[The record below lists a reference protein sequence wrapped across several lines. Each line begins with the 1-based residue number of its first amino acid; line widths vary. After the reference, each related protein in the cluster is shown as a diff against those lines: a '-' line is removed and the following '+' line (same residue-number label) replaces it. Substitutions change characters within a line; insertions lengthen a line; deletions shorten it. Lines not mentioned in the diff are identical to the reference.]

1 MGKLERIVADVPDD
15 MAAGIRSAV
24 GTGAYASTS
33 EVIYDALKHWLGGE
47 RPAGLSMNALRGMI
61 DESAVGDAAD
71 IDVFFDD
78 LDSRCA
84 ALIADADRGE

>member
-24 GTGAYASTS
+24 GAGAYASTS
-33 EVIYDALKHWLGGE
+33 DVVYSALKHWLGGQ
-47 RPAGLSMNALRGMI
+47 RPADLSLGALRRMI
-61 DESAVGDAAD
+61 DDSAVGEAAD
-71 IDVFFDD
+71 IEVFFDD

-84 ALIADADRGE
+84 ALIADADRKE

>member
-24 GTGAYASTS
+24 GSGAYASAS
-33 EVIYDALKHWLGGE
+33 EVVYDALRHWLGGQ
-47 RPAGLSMNALRGMI
+47 RPADLSVDALRLMI
-61 DESAVGDAAD
+61 DDSAVGDAAD
-71 IDVFFDD
+71 IEMFFDD

-84 ALIADADRGE
+84 SLIADADRRE